1 MTVGLFYVRPVL
13 FISCGAEGKAF
24 VGLFSMGPALDFIHS
39 VTYFCLFRAAP
50 VAYGSSRARVYT
62 TAHHMGFFVF
72 LLFLGPLPQH
82 MEVPRLGVES
92 EL

>member
-1 MTVGLFYVRPVL
+1 MCEMVLLIAYAIANFKYSIILF
-13 FISCGAEGKAF
+13 FF
-24 VGLFSMGPALDFIHS
+24 F
-39 VTYFCLFRAAP
+39 
-50 VAYGSSRARVYT
+50 
-62 TAHHMGFFVF
+62 FFVF